1 MHLRGV
7 AQLVEQRT
15 PNPQVAGSKP
25 VSPAILLRP
34 QFILKAG
41 ATFSCLANFVVG
53 LLDINH

>member
-1 MHLRGV
+1 MYLRGV

-34 QFILKAG
+34 QPTKAE
-41 ATFSCLANFVVG
+41 ATFGYLLNFVAG
-53 LLDINH
+53 LLDINY